1 MASDSAA
8 AMPLAETPL
17 LVLDT
22 NIVLD
27 LLVFEDCA
35 MHKLREALE
44 SGAVCWLATAAMRD
58 ELARVLD
65 YPHIVPHL
73 CTPGKTNAHVLAR
86 FDALHQAVP
95 PAMQATVR
103 CSDSDDQMFINLAV
117 THQAS
122 LLSKDHAVLRLR
134 KRLAALGARVGKVWP
149 PA

>member
-1 MASDSAA
+1 
-8 AMPLAETPL
+8 MPGTAT

-27 LLVFEDCA
+27 LLVFEDPA
-35 MHKLREALE
+35 VHKLREALE
-44 SGAVCWLATAAMRD
+44 SGSVCWLATAAMRD

-73 CTPGKTNAHVLAR
+73 CALGKTNAHVLAR
-86 FDALHQAVP
+86 FDALRQAVP
-95 PAMQATVR
+95 PAVQAPVR
-103 CSDSDDQMFINLAV
+103 CSDFDDQMFINLAV
-117 THQAS
+117 THQAN